1 MSNLEEMQDAIFMQ
15 AIAMKESDG
24 CLSPIAFVIPK
35 PRRPTVDPM
44 TLVPAPDDNMELWDA
59 SIRAAIE
66 AMSADAVITVSESFG
81 IDVPEGVDGVNML
94 CALSYGMDASD
105 FDGSSECLT
114 SVLESRSGKSR
125 FLEARVLPDGTVS
138 RDVDQ
143 SLNPVGDSYYGF
155 FT

>member
-15 AIAMKESDG
+15 AIAMKETDG
-24 CLSPIAFVIPK
+24 VLSPIAFVIPK
-35 PRRPTVDPM
+35 PHRPIAEPM

-59 SIRAAIE
+59 SIRAAIA
-66 AMSADAVITVSESFG
+66 AMSADAVITVAESFG